1 MSKPQARALGFDR
14 EFAAAVAGVGELAA
28 AFPELPVGDVDGRR
42 TAFDEIMTKM
52 KAMMPPQQVPG
63 LTKREHKVTVADGST
78 ISLFEFRPSKVP
90 ASPSPAIYHVHGGG
104 MILGS
109 VEMFEASAALKAEE
123 YGLPFFSIN
132 YRLAPEHPHPTP
144 VHDAYSGLTWLH
156 SHASELGIDSSR
168 ILVIGDSAGGGI
180 AGGMV
185 LMARDKQLDPP
196 IALQMLIYPMLD
208 DRNIQPHPDIDPF
221 TMWKTADNET
231 GWRAL
236 LGSAAA
242 QEASVDGHEY
252 AAPARANDL
261 AGLPPTYID
270 VGQLDLFA
278 KEDLQYAAR
287 LADAGV
293 AVEFHLYPG
302 LPHAFE
308 RMGATTSIVKSAVAN
323 RKRVVE
329 DFKLGEMQ
337 EFTQ

>member
-1 MSKPQARALGFDR
+1 
-14 EFAAAVAGVGELAA
+14 
-28 AFPELPVGDVDGRR
+28 
-42 TAFDEIMTKM
+42 
-52 KAMMPPQQVPG
+52 
-63 LTKREHKVTVADGST
+63 
-78 ISLFEFRPSKVP
+78 
-90 ASPSPAIYHVHGGG
+90 
-104 MILGS
+104 MILGA
-109 VEMFEASAALKAEE
+109 VEMFETGTALRAEE
-123 YGLPFFSIN
+123 FGLPFFSID

-144 VHDAYSGLTWLH
+144 VNDAYSGLTWLH
-156 SHASELGIDSSR
+156 SHASELGIDSCR
-168 ILVIGDSAGGGI
+168 ILVMGDSAGGGI

-196 IALQMLIYPMLD
+196 VALQMLIYPMLD
-208 DRNIQPHPDIDPF
+208 DRNIEPHPDIDPF

-242 QEASVDGHEY
+242 QEQSMEGHEY
-252 AAPARANDL
+252 AAPARAKDL
-261 AGLPPTYID
+261 SRLPPTYID

-293 AVEFHLYPG
+293 AVELHLYPG

-308 RMGATTSIVKSAVAN
+308 GMGANTSIVKSAMAN

-329 DFKLGEMQ
+329 DFKMGEMTKS
-337 EFTQ
+337 TQ